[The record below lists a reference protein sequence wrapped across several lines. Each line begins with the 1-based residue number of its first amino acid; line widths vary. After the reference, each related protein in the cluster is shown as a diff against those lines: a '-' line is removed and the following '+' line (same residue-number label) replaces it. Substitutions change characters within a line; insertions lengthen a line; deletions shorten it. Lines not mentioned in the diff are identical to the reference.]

1 MKRYIN
7 AFLITAAIGLSVVP
21 AVNIY
26 QGMGAFKNNSQNEMA
41 WFHYSKL
48 YNLDFTLPYMGYVL
62 YKNGISISPENVVI
76 GKDGWLFLGD
86 RHASVMSETRGMK
99 QFNKKRLDNFSE
111 ARKSWDKYVREQGGS
126 GYFVSIAPNSHTI
139 FREKMPD
146 WASKNK
152 SSPNIKYLLNEEKN
166 DQTLVDLSLSLK
178 DIKGNSMHPIYYK
191 TDTHWNEFGSWY
203 GYKDLQKK
211 IQASIPDLKW
221 LSSNDIS
228 FKSNLKNGGDLSRF
242 IRIQNLLTD
251 IDVRVKI
258 KTSSKIVVT
267 DYKGNTL
274 RVSDTSDRQEDMSKQ
289 LIVHTS
295 NALNDKKVLWLRD
308 SFGVALY
315 PYMNATFSTIMQQHY
330 QDVLTNPE
338 YMKKLI
344 TEFKPDLVIITVIER
359 NSLSEYFE
367 NAPEH

>member
-1 MKRYIN
+1 M
-7 AFLITAAIGLSVVP
+7 
-21 AVNIY
+21 
-26 QGMGAFKNNSQNEMA
+26 
-41 WFHYSKL
+41 
-48 YNLDFTLPYMGYVL
+48 
-62 YKNGISISPENVVI
+62 
-76 GKDGWLFLGD
+76 
-86 RHASVMSETRGMK
+86 
-99 QFNKKRLDNFSE
+99 
-111 ARKSWDKYVREQGGS
+111 
-126 GYFVSIAPNSHTI
+126 
-139 FREKMPD
+139 
-146 WASKNK
+146 
-152 SSPNIKYLLNEEKN
+152 
-166 DQTLVDLSLSLK
+166 
-178 DIKGNSMHPIYYK
+178 
-191 TDTHWNEFGSWY
+191 
-203 GYKDLQKK
+203 
-211 IQASIPDLKW
+211 
-221 LSSNDIS
+221 
-228 FKSNLKNGGDLSRF
+228 
-242 IRIQNLLTD
+242 
-251 IDVRVKI
+251 RVKI